1 MKLIKAV
8 GVVAVS
14 VFATAAMADYSEH
27 PEAIAFKPDLL
38 ESGFTEA
45 EIDAFLAGAEKKQS
59 IIDAISKPAERVLE
73 WKDYRKIFITER
85 RLNEGLDFMREQADT
100 LARAEREL
108 GVPAEIIAAI
118 IGVETYYGRITGS
131 YRVIDALT
139 TLAFDYP
146 KRASFFKKQLREYL
160 MLAKEQ
166 GVDPMEPK
174 GSYAGAMG
182 YGQFMPSSYRAYA
195 IDFDDD
201 QFTDIWT
208 NPVDAIGSVGHYLKR
223 HGWVPGQPIMQEL
236 SDAERVSSEWLTSGL
251 KLDFTVGELPIN
263 RDEIAAS
270 LPADTKAKIIELQ
283 AESGSKQWVVFN
295 NFYTITRYNHSS
307 MYAMAVTQL
316 AQSLAQGLLEP

>member
-8 GVVAVS
+8 GLVAVS
-14 VFATAAMADYSEH
+14 VFAAAAIADYSEH
-27 PEAIAFKPDLL
+27 PEAIAFKSDLL

-45 EIDAFLAGAEKKQS
+45 EINAFLAGAEKKQS

-73 WKDYRKIFITER
+73 WKDYRKIFITDR
-85 RLNEGLDFMREQADT
+85 RINEGLDFMREQSET

-146 KRASFFKKQLREYL
+146 KRAPFFKKQLREYL

-201 QFTDIWT
+201 EFTDIWN

-223 HGWVPGQPIMQEL
+223 HGWIEGQPILNEL
-236 SDAERVSSEWLTSGL
+236 SETEMVGAEWLTSGL
-251 KLDFTVGELPIN
+251 KLDFTVGELPLK
-263 RDEIAAS
+263 RSEIAAG
-270 LPADTKAKIIELQ
+270 LPSDAKAKVIELQ
-283 AESGSKQWVVFN
+283 AEAGAKQWVVFN

-316 AQSLAQGLLEP
+316 AEALAQGLLEP